1 MREHRA
7 ETWLQLQELLFADA
21 WNDELRLFRSSWAYR
36 GCTDAAADLTSGL
49 DRLGDDTGLERQ
61 LMRAF
66 RKYAAADAVPHDTAW
81 DWLALGQHHGL
92 PTRLLDWTYSP
103 YVALHFAT
111 QNAARADRD
120 GAVWRLDY
128 ARAHALLPARL
139 RDALEREGANVFTT
153 ELLAEA
159 APDLADLER
168 CEDGE
173 PFALFVEPPSF
184 DARIVNQ
191 YALFSVVSRAR
202 HGLDA
207 WAAAHPELISHVVVP
222 AELKWEV
229 RDKLD
234 QANVTERVLFPGLD
248 GLSRWLARY
257 YLPRR
262 DGLNG

>member
-1 MREHRA
+1 MNHRA
-7 ETWLQLQELLFADA
+7 ESWLELQELLFADT
-21 WNDELRLFRSSWAYR
+21 WNDELGLFRSSFAYR
-36 GCTDAAADLTSGL
+36 GCSNADSDLTSGL
-49 DRLGDDTGLERQ
+49 RRLGGGTGLERQ

-111 QNAARADRD
+111 ENLDRHDRD
-120 GAVWRLDY
+120 GVVWCVDY
-128 ARAHALLPARL
+128 VRAHQLLPERVRAV
-139 RDALEREGANVFTT
+139 LEDEGANVFTT

-159 APDLADLER
+159 APTLRDLER
-168 CEDGE
+168 CEENE

-191 YALFSVVSRAR
+191 YALFSVVSRAGA
-202 HGLDA
+202 GLDE
-207 WAAAHPELISHVVVP
+207 WAGRHPDLVRRVIVP
-222 AELKWEV
+222 AALKPEA

-234 QANVTERVLFPGLD
+234 QANLTERVLFPGLD
-248 GLSRWLARY
+248 GISRWLARY
-257 YLPRR
+257 YRPRR
-262 DGLNG
+262 ISSA